1 MTQMVSMTLG
11 EVRALAHAVLTR
23 FGLTEAHVAAVAET
37 MVAGERDGCASQ
49 GINRLL
55 VCAHTI
61 RSGKVVLDA
70 ETRIA
75 ARAPGL
81 VRVAAGGGLA
91 PLDLEIGRASGGKVW
106 GSTVRS
112 RWATFH

>member
-37 MVAGERDGCASQ
+37 MVAGERDGCASH
-49 GINRLL
+49 GIYRLL

-61 RSGKVVLDA
+61 RSGQVVLDA
-70 ETRIA
+70 EPRIA

-81 VRVAAGGGLA
+81 VRVDAGGGFARLA
-91 PLDLEIGRASGGKVW
+91 FARGRPDRKRLGEG
-106 GSTVRS
+106 RS
-112 RWATFH
+112 VA

>member
-37 MVAGERDGCASQ
+37 MVAGERDGCASH
-49 GINRLL
+49 GIYRLL

-70 ETRIA
+70 EPRI
-75 ARAPGL
+75 
-81 VRVAAGGGLA
+81 
-91 PLDLEIGRASGGKVW
+91 
-106 GSTVRS
+106 RS
-112 RWATFH
+112 EEHTSELQSLMRISYAVFCLKKKNM